1 MELSQIAK
9 AWTAN
14 NGKLLNKDE
23 MQQLLAVLPGR
34 TSAVIR
40 AQAQYQIK
48 RLVKFQALLIYFA
61 IKNIILKHSS
71 SEYSQ
76 ILVINGIVVIRK
88 LFLALF
94 CVSL

>member
-61 IKNIILKHSS
+61 IKNIILIHSS

>member
-9 AWTAN
+9 AWIAN

-40 AQAQYQIK
+40 AHAQYQIK

-61 IKNIILKHSS
+61 TKNIILKHSS